1 MAKAKH
7 AAATLKAEYEAG
19 KRGDD
24 APAEPIWPPPREQ
37 LDGLLA
43 LWKRPTPEPTGLTQT
58 AEVTDPGQDT
68 SPLTQTGDEGD
79 VEQEAGDV
87 AAAMRGVDWTAVRA
101 ATSEKTSEAAKAMR
115 SAAEH
120 VDWSKVQPVAAQ
132 VSSALLAAVA
142 SGRLGV
148 GGPLGSTVA
157 RTIMN
162 QGGLAQRVAAQLK
175 DQPSAMPVEFK
186 GIIEATSRESG

>member
-1 MAKAKH
+1 MGTTARWVAKAKQ
-7 AAATLKAEYEAG
+7 AAATLKSEYEAG

-24 APAEPIWPPPREQ
+24 TPAEPIWPSPREQ
-37 LDGLLA
+37 LEGLLA
-43 LWKRPTPEPTGLTQT
+43 LWKRPKTDEAAAQPDHVEQTTT
-58 AEVTDPGQDT
+58 AE
-68 SPLTQTGDEGD
+68 DEE
-79 VEQEAGDV
+79 VQAAEV
-87 AAAMRGVDWTAVRA
+87 AEAMRGVDWAAVRA
-101 ATSEKTSEAAKAMR
+101 ATSERTSEAAKAMR

-120 VDWSKVQPVAAQ
+120 VDWGKVQPVAAQ
-132 VSSALLAAVA
+132 VSSALIAAVA

-175 DQPSAMPVEFK
+175 DQPAAMPVEFK
-186 GIIEATSRESG
+186 GIIEATSRESD

>member
-7 AAATLKAEYEAG
+7 AAGTLKAEYEAG

-24 APAEPIWPPPREQ
+24 APVEPIWPSPRQQ
-37 LDGLLA
+37 LEGLLA
-43 LWKRPTPEPTGLTQT
+43 LWKRPKADATGLTQT
-58 AEVTDPGQDT
+58 AGVTDPGQDIA
-68 SPLTQTGDEGD
+68 PLTQTEDEGD
-79 VEQEAGDV
+79 VEQQAAEV
-87 AAAMRGVDWTAVRA
+87 ASAMRGVDWTAVRA

-175 DQPSAMPVEFK
+175 DQPAAMPVEFK
-186 GIIEATSRESG
+186 GIIEATSRESD